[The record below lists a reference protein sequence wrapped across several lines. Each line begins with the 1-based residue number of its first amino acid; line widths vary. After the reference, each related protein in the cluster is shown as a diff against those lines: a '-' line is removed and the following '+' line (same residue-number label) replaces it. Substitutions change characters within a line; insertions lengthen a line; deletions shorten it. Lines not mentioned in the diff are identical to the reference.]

1 MDRSRLATLIFDSG
15 RKLPESEYRSICED
29 IDTDRVT
36 FNDIS
41 IKYKKRESIY
51 ENILFVLNDGNRV
64 LLSEDTLTKLKSL
77 NIDNT
82 KLVHY
87 MQEDIGKFET
97 IIGVING
104 NS

>member
-29 IDTDRVT
+29 IETDRVT

-64 LLSEDTLTKLKSL
+64 LLSEESISKLKSMEL
-77 NIDNT
+77 NKE
-82 KLVHY
+82 KLAIF
-87 MQEDIGKFET
+87 MQTDISNFESVV
-97 IIGVING
+97 GAL
-104 NS
+104 S